1 MRTTTAIL
9 VLGIALSLLLSCTSA
24 DGPGGPWQ
32 GTVTEEEGI
41 RTVSNPDAPLYGEIS
56 WELETELVLGT
67 DESDDK
73 TLFHEARRMLVDPA
87 GNMYVLDSG
96 NFRIQKFDPQGRFL
110 LTIGK
115 EGQGPGEFE
124 NLPAAFISPD
134 ETLYT
139 LGGNKLQRFKADG
152 TLLSSLPLTHRL
164 INLYISPGHTIFGVE
179 TRNTDEGR
187 RRLLVKLDPEGKEQA
202 ALAEFSDVDAAD
214 HESDG
219 ARMRFVIL
227 HGYNNFL
234 YLGRQASGG
243 FFYGYSADY
252 ALFHCTEHGEIDLII
267 KKDAV
272 SIPISRQ
279 EKDETIGGIREIILA
294 GGRTIPDEVLEKGCQ
309 FPASRPH
316 FVSLTTDDQGRLYV
330 RRFRSV
336 LDESDDRVLD
346 VFGPDGRYLYRIV
359 TDVAPLVIQGGLAY
373 ELEENRDE
381 GTILLKRHRIL
392 NWDSFKD
399 GAPRT

>member
-9 VLGIALSLLLSCTSA
+9 FLGIILSFLISCTSA
-24 DGPGGPWQ
+24 DGPGGPWE
-32 GTVTEEEGI
+32 GTVTEEDGI
-41 RTVSNPDAPLYGEIS
+41 RTVSNPDVPLYGEIS
-56 WELETELVLGT
+56 WELETELVLGS
-67 DESDDK
+67 DESDEN
-73 TLFHEARRMLVDPA
+73 TLFHEARSLEVDPA

-96 NFRIQKFDPQGRFL
+96 NYRIQKFDPQGNHL
-110 LTIGK
+110 LTIGQ

-124 NLPAAFISPD
+124 DLPAVFISPD
-134 ETLYT
+134 GTLYA

-164 INLYISPGHTIFGVE
+164 INLYIAPDNTIYGVE
-179 TRNTDEGR
+179 TRNTEEGR

-202 ALAEFSDVDAAD
+202 AMAEFSDVDAAD

-219 ARMRFVIL
+219 SRMRFVIL
-227 HGYNNFL
+227 HFYNNFL
-234 YLGRQASGG
+234 YLGRRTQGG
-243 FFYGYSADY
+243 FFYAYTADY
-252 ALFHCTEHGEIDLII
+252 TLYRCTEQGGMDLII
-267 KKDAV
+267 KKDEAP
-272 SIPISRQ
+272 ILISRQ
-279 EKDETIGGIREIILA
+279 EKDVTIGRIRDIILA
-294 GGRTIPDEVLEKGCQ
+294 GGRTIPEEVLEKGCQ

-316 FVSLTTDDQGRLYV
+316 FVSLTTDDRGRLYV

-336 LDESDDRVLD
+336 LDESDTQVLD
-346 VFGPDGRYLYRIV
+346 VFGPDGVYLYRIV
-359 TDVAPLVIQGGLAY
+359 TDVAPQVIQRGLAY

-399 GAPRT
+399 RGPRT